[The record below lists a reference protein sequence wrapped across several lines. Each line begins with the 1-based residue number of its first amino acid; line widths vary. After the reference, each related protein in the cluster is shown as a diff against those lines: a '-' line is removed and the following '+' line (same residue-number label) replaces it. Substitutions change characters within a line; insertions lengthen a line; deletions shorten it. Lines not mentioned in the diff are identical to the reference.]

1 MANLPSN
8 SLKQEELVGNFQV
21 DDPSND
27 SFKLNQGIEY
37 PGDLSEFY
45 SAPKEEVQVLEE
57 AQVEEAQV
65 VDDVQEESP
74 SGIEQESQE
83 PTVPAEEP
91 QESVWNAFQDNF
103 EADDELV
110 GKIDPFGEDE
120 EEDELVGKIE
130 PFGEDEEDEL
140 VGKIEPF
147 GEDEPED
154 ELVGKIE
161 PFGEDDIEEESTE
174 TLIAEQPAIE
184 EELDEIAIDK
194 AFQGMQSEES
204 EDIDLGQIA
213 EDEIDLLGD
222 DLRKIIENDLKRS
235 KKAKSKKEQP
245 AVPKELSEEEIK
257 EKIESFK
264 PVDDLAKSQVF
275 NFDDIEAEHPSKVGQ
290 KAIPDDSA
298 IEEEPKKA
306 KIKVKPEKKPKVKK
320 IKTKRAIPVLLILS
334 KIRWALPV
342 AALIAGIVLLFYF
355 YPNLIRDVKNIF
367 TSSDSLQVKDI
378 SQIDTISQK
387 EEDKIET
394 QQKDTSDLAQKTE
407 IDSLQKDMDSSV
419 AIKEDEKIEKELEA
433 KPEQPIIVQEVKKPE
448 TNQTKPQRKKAALE
462 ISKRKETPP
471 PRATSIKKKKTEKK
485 KTTEPSIAKQ
495 SPKII
500 SEKKELATIEDNK
513 TDELT
518 SKVISNAI
526 YSVEVY
532 STLSKE
538 DAEDWQRK
546 LQKRGIKAFI
556 VKHYQRDLVWYKV
569 RFGAFSSK
577 SEASDEARN
586 LGFFTFWI
594 DRIK

>member
-45 SAPKEEVQVLEE
+45 SAPDEEVQVLEE
-57 AQVEEAQV
+57 DQVEEAQV
-65 VDDVQEESP
+65 ADDVQEESL

-83 PTVPAEEP
+83 SAVPAEEP

-103 EADDELV
+103 E
-110 GKIDPFGEDE
+110 E
-120 EEDELVGKIE
+120 EELVGKIE
-130 PFGEDEEDEL
+130 PFGEDELEDEL

-147 GEDEPED
+147 GEDEPDD

-161 PFGEDDIEEESTE
+161 PFGEDEPDDELVGKIDPFGEGDTEEESAE
-174 TLIAEQPAIE
+174 TLIAEQSAIE

-235 KKAKSKKEQP
+235 KKVKSKKEQP
-245 AVPKELSEEEIK
+245 TVPKELSEEEIK

-306 KIKVKPEKKPKVKK
+306 KIKEKPEKKPKVKK
-320 IKTKRAIPVLLILS
+320 IKTKRAIPVLLVLS

-342 AALIAGIVLLFYF
+342 AALIAGIVLLIYF

-387 EEDKIET
+387 EQDKIET

-407 IDSLQKDMDSSV
+407 IDSLQKDIDSSV

-471 PRATSIKKKKTEKK
+471 PRATSIKKK
-485 KTTEPSIAKQ
+485 TTERSIAKQ

-500 SEKKELATIEDNK
+500 PEKKELATIEDNK

-518 SKVISNAI
+518 SKVISNAV